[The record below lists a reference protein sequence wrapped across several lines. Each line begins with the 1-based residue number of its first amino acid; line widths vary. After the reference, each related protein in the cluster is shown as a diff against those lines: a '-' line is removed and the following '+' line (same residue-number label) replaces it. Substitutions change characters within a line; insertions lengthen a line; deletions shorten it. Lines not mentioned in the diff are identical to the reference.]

1 MKIEFT
7 IPGEPKGKGRPRFT
21 KSGHAYTPKSTAEY
35 ETAVKAAYYEAVG
48 ANCRFEAGIPLGMHI
63 TAYCG
68 IPKSAGKKK
77 HADMMSQL
85 ILPTKKPDADNIVK
99 VIADA
104 LNRVA
109 YYDDAQIV
117 HLSYGKVYGETP
129 HVNVVIENL
138 MNQERKYVE

>member
-1 MKIEFT
+1 MRIEFT

-21 KSGHAYTPKSTAEY
+21 KSGHTYTPKSTAEY

-48 ANCRFEAGIPLGMHI
+48 ASCRFEAEIPLCMYI

-77 HADMMSQL
+77 RADMMSQL

-109 YYDDAQIV
+109 YHDDAQIV
-117 HLSYGKVYGETP
+117 RLKYRKVYDETP
-129 HVNVVIENL
+129 RVNVVIEKCGN
-138 MNQERKYVE
+138 

>member
-1 MKIEFT
+1 M
-7 IPGEPKGKGRPRFT
+7 
-21 KSGHAYTPKSTAEY
+21 Y
-35 ETAVKAAYYEAVG
+35 
-48 ANCRFEAGIPLGMHI
+48 I

-77 HADMMSQL
+77 RVDMMSQL

-109 YYDDAQIV
+109 YHDDAQIV
-117 HLSYGKVYGETP
+117 RLNYRKVYDETP
-129 HVNVVIENL
+129 RVNVVIEKCGN
-138 MNQERKYVE
+138 

>member
-21 KSGHAYTPKSTAEY
+21 KSGHTYTPKGTAEY
-35 ETAVKAAYYEAVG
+35 EADVKAAYYAACG
-48 ANCRFEAGIPLGMHI
+48 GGRSFAQGIPLSMHI
-63 TAYCG
+63 AAYCG

-77 HADMMSQL
+77 RAEMLGRL

-104 LNRVA
+104 LNRAA

-117 HLSYGKVYGETP
+117 RLSYSKVYDEVP
-129 HVNVVIENL
+129 HVDVVIEDL
-138 MNQERKYVE
+138 ITC